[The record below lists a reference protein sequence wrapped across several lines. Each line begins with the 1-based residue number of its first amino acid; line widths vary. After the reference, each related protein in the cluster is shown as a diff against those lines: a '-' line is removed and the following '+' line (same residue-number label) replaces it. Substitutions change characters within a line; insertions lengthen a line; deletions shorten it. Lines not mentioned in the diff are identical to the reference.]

1 MWWRVKVS
9 LKATRWDQARCSTWW
24 GGKLSVWTQGWAVT
38 VLPGHTCLWTHVAV
52 DTCAYGHTWLRRHMA
67 EETRGCGQMCLW
79 THVAEETRAWLG
91 WKLAAWTQWLYA
103 RRHVARCCREIWM
116 YRRHSEIEKK
126 TCAWWLDSGKSCS
139 LCCHGEVS
147 EVAPCCRCG
156 ETWAWRVWW
165 PGHDALLTCG
175 R

>member
-1 MWWRVKVS
+1 M
-9 LKATRWDQARCSTWW
+9 T
-24 GGKLSVWTQGWAVT
+24 GEGFTQGHQVGPSKVQLLARGKVECLNT
-38 VLPGHTCLWTHVAV
+38 GVSGHCVARTHVPMDTRGWGDTWLWTHVPV
-52 DTCAYGHTWLRRHMA
+52 DT
-67 EETRGCGQMCLW
+67 RGWGDTC
-79 THVAEETRAWLG
+79 VARLKVGSLDTVIIC
-91 WKLAAWTQWLYA
+91 KK
-103 RRHVARCCREIWM
+103 ARCCRDIWM